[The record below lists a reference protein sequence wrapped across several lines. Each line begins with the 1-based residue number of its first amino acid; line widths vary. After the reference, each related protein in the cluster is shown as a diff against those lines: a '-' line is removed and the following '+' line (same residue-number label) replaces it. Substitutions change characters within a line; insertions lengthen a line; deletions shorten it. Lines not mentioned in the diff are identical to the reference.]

1 MLMEIGGNMKGSHF
15 GIVLCAGLAS
25 PAWAGETPRYEPSP
39 AWVLPAPTLG
49 PASDDGPVLRIL
61 DSQNRIADGAVWT
74 YTEFA
79 ASALSAD
86 ALAHIGTINLSWQPF
101 HGDII
106 VHRVDI
112 IRDGQRI
119 DVLKAGQKFTVIR
132 REQRLEELEM
142 NGELTAT
149 LQVEG
154 LRVGDV
160 LDYAFSVTTK
170 DPVLKGQVQVASPAI
185 AEPVKIGFARTRL
198 LWPTG
203 MPIKWKAYP
212 VGIAATET
220 DKGGWHDLTFKL
232 PAPKQPDLPED
243 APLRF
248 HRLSAVEAASFA
260 SWADVSKIMAPLY
273 DTHGLIAPDSP
284 LSQEVARIR
293 EATPDPKKR
302 AAAALALV
310 QDRVRYFANG
320 MNGGNYTPQ
329 APARTWALGYGDC
342 KAKTLLLL
350 AILDALGVE
359 AEPVMASIGAGD
371 YVAERLPSPGAFNHI
386 FVHARIGGEDLWLDG
401 TGRGSRIENLQD
413 PPPFRWVLPARA
425 RGSGLIELPKRAP
438 AMPTRV
444 ISVTIDQTAGINV
457 SSPYHAVVTIHGSG
471 ADALRAMVAQMDK
484 EALQGLALTALGGAV
499 GSEAIAVTQKF
510 SFDPAAATATI
521 EVGGLTDSWRWPR
534 QEHRYRYRP
543 SSGVSEI
550 DLTTDRARAAWRG
563 IPISGGEPGH
573 SLSTIT
579 ILLPDK
585 GRGITLEGDPAASF
599 DIAGRSFVRTASL
612 VDGTI
617 VLKEEAMASGAE
629 LVPADLPAARAKL
642 AAAGNH
648 LVRLASTTDYI
659 PPQRQIALAK
669 ANHKLDPLAAQ
680 LTTWIADKPEEA
692 NRYVARGM
700 FYESTY
706 QWKEALADLDKAV
719 SIDASSANLMRRAW
733 LLKVLE
739 NKTKAAADYQAVL
752 ALDPSSMPALAALGE
767 LQIDAGQKAAA
778 LEAINS
784 HVDNAGE
791 DRPEWLSVK
800 ADILAHAKDSN
811 GALAALDEAIAAKP
825 GTPALLNERCWTK
838 ATLNV
843 QLDTALQDCT
853 QSIELASHNFAA
865 LDSRA
870 FAYIRLHRLPEAL
883 ADLNAALD
891 LNPTLAG
898 SLYLRGLIERAK
910 GDSQHADQDLADAR
924 MILPQIDQEYAR
936 WNIKP

>member
-1 MLMEIGGNMKGSHF
+1 MRRSHF
-15 GIVLCAGLAS
+15 GIFVCTALAS
-25 PAWAGETPRYEPSP
+25 PAWAGDIPRYEPSP
-39 AWVLPAPTLG
+39 AWVLPAPPPG
-49 PASDDGPVLRIL
+49 PASDDAPVLRIL
-61 DSQNRIADGAVWT
+61 DNQSRIADGAVTT
-74 YTEFA
+74 YTEIA

-86 ALAHIGTINLSWQPF
+86 ALAHIGTINLTWQPF

-106 VHRVDI
+106 IHRVDI

-154 LRVGDV
+154 MRVGDV
-160 LDYAFSVTTK
+160 LDYAYSVTSK
-170 DPVLKGQVQVASPAI
+170 DPVLKGQVQVAGPAL
-185 AEPVKIGFARTRL
+185 AAPVKIGFERTRM

-203 MPIKWKAYP
+203 TPIKWKAYP
-212 VGIAATET
+212 IGIVATET

-232 PAPKQPDLPED
+232 PAPKQPELPGD

-248 HRLSAVEAASFA
+248 HRLPAVEAASFA
-260 SWADVSKIMAPLY
+260 NWADVSRIMAPLY
-273 DTHGLIAPDSP
+273 ATKGLIAADSP
-284 LSQEVARIR
+284 LAQEIARIR
-293 EATPDPKKR
+293 DATTDPKKR

-350 AILDALGVE
+350 SILDALGIE

-371 YVAERLPSPGAFNHI
+371 YVGERLPSPGAFNHI
-386 FVHARIGGEDLWLDG
+386 FVHAKIGSEDLWLDG
-401 TGRGSRIENLQD
+401 TGRGSRIEDLQD
-413 PPPFRWVLPARA
+413 PPPFGWVLPARPGGA
-425 RGSGLIELPKRAP
+425 SLIELPKRAP

-444 ISVTIDQTAGINV
+444 ISVTIDQRAGITLG
-457 SSPYHAVVTIHGSG
+457 SPYHAVVTIRGGG
-471 ADALRAMVAQMDK
+471 ADALRAMVAQLDK
-484 EALQGLALTALGGAV
+484 ERLQGLALAALGGAV
-499 GSEAIAVTQKF
+499 GSKANAVTQKF
-510 SFDPAAATATI
+510 TFNQAAGTATI
-521 EVGGLTDSWRWPR
+521 EVDGLTDSWRWPR
-534 QEHRYRYRP
+534 EEHRYRIRP
-543 SSGVSEI
+543 TSAVSNI
-550 DLTTDRARAAWRG
+550 NLTTDRARAAWKD

-573 SLSTIT
+573 SLATIT

-585 GRGITLEGDPAASF
+585 GRGIVLEGDQTAKF
-599 DIAGRSFVRTASL
+599 DIAGRSFVRTVTLA
-612 VDGTI
+612 DGTI
-617 VLKEEAMASGAE
+617 VLKEEATASGAE
-629 LVPADLPAARAKL
+629 LAPADLPAARAKL

-648 LVRLASTTDYI
+648 LVRLATTTDYI

-669 ANHKLDPLAAQ
+669 AERRLDPVAAL
-680 LTTWIADKPEEA
+680 LTAWIADKPEEA
-692 NRYVARGM
+692 DRYTARGS
-700 FYESTY
+700 FYISTY
-706 QWKEALADLDKAV
+706 QWKEGLPDLDKAV
-719 SIDASSANLMRRAW
+719 SIDASSANLLRRAW
-733 LLKVLE
+733 LLRVLGD
-739 NKTKAAADYQAVL
+739 KARAAADYKAVL
-752 ALDPSSMPALAALGE
+752 ALEPNSMPAMVALGE

-778 LEAINS
+778 LAAVS
-784 HVDNAGE
+784 AQVDNAGE
-791 DRPEWLSVK
+791 DRPEWLGVK
-800 ADILAHAKDSN
+800 ADILAHAKDST

-825 GTPALLNERCWTK
+825 GNPGLLNERCWTK
-838 ATLNV
+838 ATLNL

-853 QSIELASHNFAA
+853 QSIELASHNAGA

-870 FAYIRLHRLPEAL
+870 LVYIRLHRLPEAL

-898 SLYLRGLIERAK
+898 SLYLRGLVERAK

-924 MILPQIDQEYAR
+924 MIQPQIEQDYAL

>member
-1 MLMEIGGNMKGSHF
+1 MRGSHF
-15 GIVLCAGLAS
+15 GIFLCTALAS
-25 PAWAGETPRYEPSP
+25 PAWAGDVPRYEPSP
-39 AWVLPAPTLG
+39 VWVLAAPTPG
-49 PASDDGPVLRIL
+49 PASDDAPLFRIL
-61 DSQNRIADGAVWT
+61 DSQSRIADGAVTT

-86 ALAHIGTINLSWQPF
+86 ALAHIGTINLTWQPF

-106 VHRVDI
+106 IHRVDI

-154 LRVGDV
+154 MRVGDV
-160 LDYAFSVTTK
+160 LDYAVSITTK

-185 AEPVKIGFARTRL
+185 VAPVKVGFARTRL

-203 MPIKWKAYP
+203 APIKWKAYP
-212 VGIAATET
+212 IGIVATET
-220 DKGGWHDLTFKL
+220 EKGGWHDVIFKQ
-232 PAPKQPDLPED
+232 PAPKQPELPGD

-248 HRLSAVEAASFA
+248 HRLPAIEAASFA

-273 DTHGLIAPDSP
+273 DTHGLIAADSP
-284 LSQEVARIR
+284 LAQEVARIR
-293 EATPDPKKR
+293 DATTDPKKR

-350 AILDALGVE
+350 AILDGLGIE
-359 AEPVMASIGAGD
+359 AEPVTASIGGGD
-371 YVAERLPSPGAFNHI
+371 YVAERLPSAGAFNHI
-386 FVHARIGGEDLWLDG
+386 FVHAKIGDQDLWLDG
-401 TGRGSRIENLQD
+401 TGRGSRIETLQD
-413 PPPFRWVLPARA
+413 PPPFRWVLPVRA
-425 RGSGLIELPKRAP
+425 SGSGLVELPRRAP

-444 ISVTIDQTAGINV
+444 MSVTIDQTAGI
-457 SSPYHAVVTIHGSG
+457 SLPSPYHAVVTIHGSG
-471 ADALRAMVAQMDK
+471 ADQLRAMAAQMDK
-484 EALQGLALTALGGAV
+484 EALQGLALVALDGAV
-499 GSEAIAVTQKF
+499 GRQAIVVTQKF
-510 SFDPAAATATI
+510 TFDPAAATATI

-534 QEHRYRYRP
+534 EEHRYRYRP
-543 SSGVSEI
+543 TSAIGNI
-550 DLTTDRARAAWRG
+550 NLTTDRARAAWKD

-573 SLSTIT
+573 SVATIT

-585 GRGITLEGDPAASF
+585 GRGITLEGDQTASF
-599 DIAGRSFVRTASL
+599 DIAGRSLVRTATL

-617 VLKEEAMASGAE
+617 VLKEETMASGAE
-629 LVPADLPAARAKL
+629 LAPADLPAARAKL

-648 LVRLASTTDYI
+648 LVRLTSSTDYM
-659 PPQRQIALAK
+659 PPQRQIVLAK
-669 ANHKLDPLAAQ
+669 AAHKLDPLAAH
-680 LTTWIADKPEEA
+680 LTSWIADKPEDA
-692 NRYVARGM
+692 NRYGGRGM
-700 FYESTY
+700 FYMSTY
-706 QWKEALADLDKAV
+706 QWKEALADLDKTV
-719 SIDASSANLMRRAW
+719 SIDASSTNLLRRAW
-733 LLKVLE
+733 LLMILG
-739 NKTKAAADYQAVL
+739 NKTKLAADLRAVL
-752 ALDPSSMPALAALGE
+752 ALEPNSVLAITALGE
-767 LQIDAGQKAAA
+767 LQVDNGQKAAA
-778 LEAINS
+778 LTAVNAQ
-784 HVDNAGE
+784 VDNAGE
-791 DRPEWLSVK
+791 DRPEWLSAK
-800 ADILAHAKDSN
+800 ADILAHAMDRD

-825 GTPALLNERCWTK
+825 GNPKLLNDRCWEK
-838 ATLNV
+838 AALNV

-865 LDSRA
+865 FDSRA
-870 FAYIRLHRLPEAL
+870 FVYIRLHRLPEAL

-924 MILPQIDQEYAR
+924 MILPNIEQDYAR

>member
-1 MLMEIGGNMKGSHF
+1 MRHSFF
-15 GIVLCAGLAS
+15 GILACAGLVHA
-25 PAWAGETPRYEPSP
+25 AWAGDTPRYEPSP
-39 AWVLPAPTLG
+39 AWILPAPTPG
-49 PASDDGPVLRIL
+49 PASDDAPVLRIL
-61 DSQNRIADGAVWT
+61 DSQSRIADGAVWT
-74 YTEFA
+74 YTELA

-86 ALAHIGTINLSWQPF
+86 ALAHIGTINLTWQPF

-106 VHRVDI
+106 IHRVDI

-119 DVLKAGQKFTVIR
+119 DVLKAGQKFAVIR

-170 DPVLKGQVQVASPAI
+170 DPVLKGQVQVAGPAI
-185 AEPVKIGFARTRL
+185 TAPIKVGFARTRL

-203 MPIKWKAYP
+203 TPIKWKAYP
-212 VGIAATET
+212 VGIVATET
-220 DKGGWHDLTFKL
+220 DKAGWHDLTFKL
-232 PAPKQPDLPED
+232 PAPKQPELPDD

-273 DTHGLIAPDSP
+273 ETRGLIASDSP

-293 EATPDPKKR
+293 AATTDPKKR

-350 AILDALGVE
+350 SILDALGIE
-359 AEPVMASIGAGD
+359 AEPVMANIGGGD
-371 YVAERLPSPGAFNHI
+371 YVAERLPSAGAFNHI
-386 FVHARIGGEDLWLDG
+386 FVHAKVGGEDLWLDG

-425 RGSGLIELPKRAP
+425 SGSGLVELPRRAP

-444 ISVTIDQTAGINV
+444 TSITIDQRAGISV
-457 SSPYHAVVTIHGSG
+457 GSPYHAVVTLHGGG

-484 EALQGLALTALGGAV
+484 EALQRLALAALGGAV
-499 GSEAIAVTQKF
+499 GQQANAVTQKF
-510 SFDPAAATATI
+510 TFDPAAATATI
-521 EVGGLTDSWRWPR
+521 EVDGLTDSWRWPR
-534 QEHRYRYRP
+534 EEHRYRYRP
-543 SSGVSEI
+543 SSGISSI
-550 DLTTDRARAAWRG
+550 DLTTDRARAAWKD

-573 SLSTIT
+573 SLSTVT

-585 GRGITLEGDPAASF
+585 GRGITLEGDQTASF
-599 DIAGRSFVRTASL
+599 EIAGRSFVRTASL

-629 LVPADLPAARAKL
+629 LAPTDLPAARAKL

-648 LVRLASTTDYI
+648 LVRLVSTTDYI
-659 PPQRQIALAK
+659 PPQRQIAQAK
-669 ANHKLDPLAAQ
+669 ADHRLDPLGAL

-700 FYESTY
+700 FYETTY
-706 QWKEALADLDKAV
+706 QWKDALPDLDKAV

-733 LLKVLE
+733 LLKVLD
-739 NKTKAAADYQAVL
+739 NKTKAAADYKAVL
-752 ALDPSSMPALAALGE
+752 ALEPNSMQAMAALGE
-767 LQIDAGQKAAA
+767 LQVDAGQKAAA
-778 LEAINS
+778 LEAVNAQ
-784 HVDNAGE
+784 VDNAGE

-800 ADILAHAKDSN
+800 ADILAHAKDSE

-825 GTPALLNERCWTK
+825 GNPGLLNERCWTK

-853 QSIELASHNFAA
+853 QSIELASHNSGA

-870 FAYIRLHRLPEAL
+870 LAYIRLHRLPEAL

-891 LNPTLAG
+891 LNPSLAG
-898 SLYLRGLIERAK
+898 SLYLRGLVERAK
-910 GDSQHADQDLADAR
+910 GDSQHAEQDLAEAR
-924 MILPQIDQEYAR
+924 MILPQIEQDYAR